1 MQSPYPFTSDG
12 QIMPAPHPLTPLLAP
27 GSVAIFG
34 ASNDPTRISGRSL
47 RYYREA
53 GYQGAL
59 YPINPTRDTV
69 QGLRAYPDLS
79 SVPGPVECAVIAVP
93 ANLAIEAMEA
103 CVEKGVKAVVM
114 FTAGFAEIG
123 PEGRAMQERII
134 EIAHGGGIRLC
145 GPNCLG
151 LFNMRIGHTPTF
163 SSFLEEGPT
172 PAGRL
177 GMITQSGAFG
187 THLLALTAR
196 RGIQV
201 GIWMSTGNEADVA
214 VADGISFLADD
225 ADTAAIACYV
235 EAIKDGAAFAEAV
248 TRARANG
255 KPVICMKV
263 GASSVGAA
271 AAASHTASLAGS
283 DAVYDAA
290 LRQLGVERAKTPADL
305 VEVAYACTR
314 GRLPSSRRLA
324 VVTMSGGAGVL
335 MADAAEEE
343 ALELAPL
350 ADDSQKEVLSWVPF
364 AAPRN
369 PVDVTAQALN
379 DPSILDKGF
388 DLLLGK
394 EKFPAMVG
402 FFTTWASSPQMA
414 EPLFRS
420 VTGAAARYPE
430 SYIALSAIASP
441 EMQRRYEE
449 AGIGLYEDP
458 WRAVQSVAA
467 AVRCAERLSTPPLPV
482 PPIPTNLP
490 PLPQGPIAEHEAKR
504 ILAAAGVPVLDERL
518 VIDAA
523 EAAMI
528 APRIGER
535 LVLKI
540 VSPEITHKTEV
551 GGVML
556 DVPAADAAGAYER
569 LVERVRARAPQ
580 ATIEG
585 VLMSPMVKGGVE
597 MILGVQD
604 DAVFGPVV
612 LLGLG
617 GIFVEVL
624 RDVTFRIAPFGVEE
638 AHRMIAELRGAAI
651 LAGARGQPPAD
662 LDALATALSKLSL
675 FAAAQR
681 GQFTS
686 IDINPLLVRPK
697 GEGAAALDALIL
709 TRDAPTSAEPHH

>member
-1 MQSPYPFTSDG
+1 MTLS
-12 QIMPAPHPLTPLLAP
+12 HPLAPLLAP
-27 GSVAIFG
+27 NSVAIFG

-53 GYQGAL
+53 GYKGAL
-59 YPINPTRDTV
+59 YPINPTRDAV
-69 QGLRAYPDLS
+69 QGLKAYPDIAA
-79 SVPGPVECAVIAVP
+79 VPGPVECAVIAVP

-103 CVEKGVKAVVM
+103 CVQKGVKAVVM

-123 PEGRAMQERII
+123 AEGRAMQERITQ
-134 EIAHGGGIRLC
+134 IAHDSGIRLC

-151 LFNMRIGHTPTF
+151 LFNMRTGHTPTF

-172 PAGRL
+172 PAGPL
-177 GMITQSGAFG
+177 GMVTQSGAFG

-196 RGIQV
+196 RGISV
-201 GIWMSTGNEADVA
+201 GVWLSTGNEADVS
-214 VADGISFLADD
+214 VADGISFMADD
-225 ADTAAIACYV
+225 PETAAIACYV

-248 TRARANG
+248 ARARANG
-255 KPVICMKV
+255 KPVIAMKV
-263 GASSVGAA
+263 GGSAIGAA

-290 LRQLGVERAKTPADL
+290 LRQLGVERAKTPEDL
-305 VEVAYACTR
+305 VNIAYACTR
-314 GRLPSSRRLA
+314 GRLPRSRRLA

-343 ALELAPL
+343 GIELTPL
-350 ADDSQKEVLSWVPF
+350 AEESQKEVLSWVPF

-379 DPSILDKGF
+379 DPTILDKGF

-394 EKFPAMVG
+394 EDFPAMVG

-414 EPLFRS
+414 EPLFRA
-420 VTGAAARYPE
+420 VAGAASRYPDR
-430 SYIALSAIASP
+430 YFALSAIATP
-441 EMQRRYEE
+441 EMQRRYEA
-449 AGIGLYEDP
+449 AGVGLYEDP
-458 WRAVQSVAA
+458 WRAVQSIAA
-467 AVRCAERLSTPPLPV
+467 AMRCAERLATPPLPV
-482 PPIPTNLP
+482 PPVPQDLP
-490 PLPQGPIAEHEAKR
+490 PLPKGAIAEHEAKR

-518 VIDAA
+518 VIDAG
-523 EAAMI
+523 EAQTI
-528 APRIGER
+528 ASRIGER

-540 VSPEITHKTEV
+540 VSPQITHKTEV

-556 DVPAADAAGAYER
+556 DVPAANAGAAYTT
-569 LVERVRARAPQ
+569 LVERVAARAPG

-597 MILGVQD
+597 MILGVQND
-604 DAVFGPVV
+604 PVFGPVV

-638 AHRMIAELRGAAI
+638 AHRMIGELRGAAM
-651 LAGARGQPPAD
+651 LHGARGQPPCD
-662 LDALATALSKLSL
+662 TDALALALSKLSL
-675 FAAAQR
+675 FAAAKR
-681 GQFTS
+681 AEFTS
-686 IDINPLLVRPK
+686 IDVNPLLVRAK

-709 TRDAPTSAEPHH
+709 TAEAPAGHD

>member
-1 MQSPYPFTSDG
+1 
-12 QIMPAPHPLTPLLAP
+12 MPAPHPLTPLLAP

-53 GYQGAL
+53 GYRGAL

-69 QGLRAYPDLS
+69 QGLKAYPDIAA
-79 SVPGPVECAVIAVP
+79 VPGPVECAVIAVP

-103 CVEKGVKAVVM
+103 CVAKGVKAVVM

-123 PEGRAMQERII
+123 PEGRVMQERMI
-134 EIAHGGGIRLC
+134 EIARGGGIRLC

-172 PAGRL
+172 PAGPL
-177 GMITQSGAFG
+177 GMVTQSGAFG

-201 GIWMSTGNEADVA
+201 GVWLSTGNEAEVS

-225 ADTAAIACYV
+225 PETTAIACYV

-248 TRARANG
+248 ARARTNG
-255 KPVICMKV
+255 KPVIAMKV
-263 GASSVGAA
+263 GGSTIGAA
-271 AAASHTASLAGS
+271 AAVSHTASLAGS

-305 VEVAYACTR
+305 VEIAYACTR
-314 GRLPSSRRLA
+314 GRLPRSRRLA

-343 ALELAPL
+343 GLELTPL
-350 ADDSQKEVLSWVPF
+350 ADDSQKEVLGWVPF

-379 DPSILDKGF
+379 DPTILDKGF

-394 EKFPAMVG
+394 ENFPSMVG

-414 EPLFRS
+414 EPLFKAVS
-420 VTGAAARYPE
+420 SAAARYPDR
-430 SYIALSAIASP
+430 YFALSAIASP
-441 EMQRRYEE
+441 EMTRRYEA
-449 AGIGLYEDP
+449 AGVGLYEDP
-458 WRAVQSVAA
+458 WRAVQSIAA
-467 AVRCAERLSTPPLPV
+467 AVRVAERLSTPPLPV
-482 PPIPTNLP
+482 LPVPHNLP
-490 PLPQGPIAEHEAKR
+490 PLPQGPIAEHQAKQ
-504 ILAAAGVPVLDERL
+504 ILAAAGVPVLGEL
-518 VIDAA
+518 LATSAA
-523 EAAMI
+523 EAQAG
-528 APRIGER
+528 AAKIGER

-540 VSPEITHKTEV
+540 VSPQITHKTEI

-556 DVPAADAAGAYER
+556 DVPAAEAGAAYDR
-569 LVERVRARAPQ
+569 MIERVTARAPGAQ
-580 ATIEG
+580 LDG
-585 VLMSPMVKGGVE
+585 VLISPMVRGGVE
-597 MILGVQD
+597 MILGVQN

-612 LLGLG
+612 MLGLG

-638 AHRMIAELRGAAI
+638 AHRMIGELRGKAI
-651 LAGARGQPPAD
+651 LEGARGQMPCD
-662 LDALATALSKLSL
+662 LDALAAALSRLSL
-675 FAAAQR
+675 FAAAKR
-681 GQFTS
+681 AEFTS

-697 GEGAAALDALIL
+697 GDGAAALDALIL
-709 TRDAPTSAEPHH
+709 TS

>member
-1 MQSPYPFTSDG
+1 
-12 QIMPAPHPLTPLLAP
+12 MPAHPLSALLAP

-47 RYYREA
+47 RYFREA
-53 GYQGAL
+53 GYRGGL

-69 QGLRAYPDLS
+69 QGLTAYPDIG

-93 ANLAIEAMEA
+93 ANLAVEAMEG

-123 PEGRAMQERII
+123 PEGRLMQTRIT
-134 EIAHGGGIRLC
+134 EIATKSGIRLC

-172 PAGRL
+172 PAGPL
-177 GMITQSGAFG
+177 GMVTQSGAFG

-201 GIWMSTGNEADVA
+201 GVWLSTGNEADVS
-214 VADGISFLADD
+214 VADGISFMADD
-225 ADTAAIACYV
+225 PDTTAIACYV

-248 TRARANG
+248 SRARANG

-290 LRQLGVERAKTPADL
+290 LRQLGVERAKTPEDL
-305 VEVAYACTR
+305 VNIAYACTR
-314 GRLPSSRRLA
+314 GRLPASRRLA

-343 ALELAPL
+343 GLDLAPL
-350 ADDSQKEVLSWVPF
+350 AEESQKEVLSWVPF

-394 EKFPAMVG
+394 EKFPSLVG

-414 EPLFRS
+414 EPLFKS
-420 VTGAAARYPE
+420 VSEAAARYPE
-430 SYIALSAIASP
+430 AYFALSAIASP
-441 EMQRRYEE
+441 EMQRRYEA
-449 AGIGLYEDP
+449 AGVGLYEDP
-458 WRAVQSVAA
+458 WRAVESIAA
-467 AVRCAERLSTPPLPV
+467 ATRCAERLRTPPLPV
-482 PPIPTNLP
+482 PAVPRDLP
-490 PLPQGPIAEHEAKR
+490 PLPKGAIAEHQAKR
-504 ILAAAGVPVLDERL
+504 ILAAAGVPVLTEILATSARE
-518 VIDAA
+518 AA
-523 EAAMI
+523 EAAGTV
-528 APRIGER
+528 GER

-540 VSPEITHKTEV
+540 VSPQITHKTEV

-556 DVPAADAAGAYER
+556 DVPAVEAGEAYER
-569 LVERVRARAPQ
+569 LVARVQAR
-580 ATIEG
+580 T
-585 VLMSPMVKGGVE
+585 
-597 MILGVQD
+597 
-604 DAVFGPVV
+604 
-612 LLGLG
+612 
-617 GIFVEVL
+617 
-624 RDVTFRIAPFGVEE
+624 T
-638 AHRMIAELRGAAI
+638 GA
-651 LAGARGQPPAD
+651 
-662 LDALATALSKLSL
+662 
-675 FAAAQR
+675 
-681 GQFTS
+681 
-686 IDINPLLVRPK
+686 
-697 GEGAAALDALIL
+697 
-709 TRDAPTSAEPHH
+709 

>member
-1 MQSPYPFTSDG
+1 MT
-12 QIMPAPHPLTPLLAP
+12 APHALTPLLAP
-27 GSVAIFG
+27 QSVAIFG

-53 GYQGAL
+53 GYQGGL

-69 QGLRAYPDLS
+69 QGLKAYPDLAA
-79 SVPGPVECAVIAVP
+79 VPGAVQCAIIAVP
-93 ANLAIEAMEA
+93 ANLALDAMEA
-103 CVEKGVKAVVM
+103 CVAKGVKAIVM

-123 PEGRAMQERII
+123 AEGRAMQQRITA
-134 EIAHGGGIRLC
+134 IARDNAIRLC

-151 LFNMRIGHTPTF
+151 LFNMRLGHTATF

-172 PAGRL
+172 PAGPL
-177 GMITQSGAFG
+177 GMVTQSGAFG

-196 RGIQV
+196 RGLAV
-201 GIWMSTGNEADVA
+201 GVWLSTGNEADVA
-214 VADGISFLADD
+214 VADGISFMADD
-225 ADTAAIACYV
+225 PDTKAIACYV

-248 TRARANG
+248 ARARANG

-283 DAVYDAA
+283 DRVYDAA
-290 LRQLGVERAKTPADL
+290 LRQLGVERAKTPEDL
-305 VEVAYACTR
+305 VEIAYACTR
-314 GRLPSSRRLA
+314 GRLPRSRRLA

-343 ALELAPL
+343 ALDLTPL
-350 ADDSQKEVLSWVPF
+350 AEDSQKQVLEWVPF

-394 EKFPAMVG
+394 EKFPSLVG

-414 EPLFRS
+414 EPLFNA

-441 EMQRRYEE
+441 EMQRRYEA

-458 WRAVQSVAA
+458 WRAVESIAA
-467 AVRCAERLSTPPLPV
+467 AVRCAERLAEPPLPV
-482 PPIPTNLP
+482 PPVPDNLP
-490 PLPQGPIAEHEAKR
+490 PLPKGRIAEHEAKR
-504 ILAAAGVPVLDERL
+504 ILAEAGIPVPNEVLAANAGH
-518 VIDAA
+518 AA
-523 EAAMI
+523 AA
-528 APRIGER
+528 APGIGDR

-540 VSPEITHKTEV
+540 VSPDIPHKTEM

-556 DVPAADAAGAYER
+556 DVPAGEAGAAYER
-569 LVERVRARAPQ
+569 LVARVRERAPR
-580 ATIEG
+580 ARIDG
-585 VLMSPMVKGGVE
+585 VLMSPMLKGGVE
-597 MILGVQD
+597 MILGVQND
-604 DAVFGPVV
+604 PVFGPVV
-612 LLGLG
+612 MLGLG

-624 RDVTFRIAPFGVEE
+624 RDVTFRIAPFGEEE
-638 AHRMIAELRGAAI
+638 ARRMIAELRGAAI
-651 LAGARGQPPAD
+651 LEGARGQKPCD
-662 LDALATALSKLSL
+662 LDALAKALSRLSV
-675 FAAAQR
+675 FAAAKR
-681 GQFTS
+681 AEFTS
-686 IDINPLLVRPK
+686 IDVNPILVRPQ

-709 TRDAPTSAEPHH
+709 TSETVPTDDEPAP

>member
-1 MQSPYPFTSDG
+1 MT
-12 QIMPAPHPLTPLLAP
+12 APHPLSALLAP

-47 RYYREA
+47 RYFREA
-53 GYQGAL
+53 GFTGGL
-59 YPINPTRDTV
+59 YPINPTRDQV
-69 QGLRAYPDLS
+69 QGSTAYPDIAT
-79 SVPGPVECAVIAVP
+79 VPGPVECAVIAIP

-103 CVEKGVKAVVM
+103 CVAKGVKAVVM

-123 PEGRAMQERII
+123 EEGRAMQTRIS
-134 EIAHGGGIRLC
+134 EIAQAAGIRLC

-172 PAGRL
+172 PAGPL
-177 GMITQSGAFG
+177 GMVTQSGAFG

-201 GIWMSTGNEADVA
+201 GVWLSTGNEADVS
-214 VADGISFLADD
+214 VADGISFMADD
-225 ADTAAIACYV
+225 PDTTAIACYV

-248 TRARANG
+248 ARARANG

-263 GASSVGAA
+263 GGSTIGAA

-290 LRQLGVERAKTPADL
+290 LRQLGVERAKTPEDL
-305 VEVAYACTR
+305 VNIAYACTR

-343 ALELAPL
+343 GLELTPL
-350 ADDSQKEVLSWVPF
+350 AEDSQKEVLSWVPF

-379 DPSILDKGF
+379 DPTVLDKGF

-414 EPLFRS
+414 EPLFKS
-420 VTGAAARYPE
+420 VSEAAARYPE
-430 SYIALSAIASP
+430 AYFALSAIASP
-441 EMQRRYEE
+441 EMQRRYEA
-449 AGIGLYEDP
+449 AGVGLYEDP
-458 WRAVQSVAA
+458 WRAVQSIAA
-467 AVRCAERLSTPPLPV
+467 ATRCAERLRTPPLPV
-482 PPIPTNLP
+482 PPVPRDLP
-490 PLPQGPIAEHEAKR
+490 PLPKGAIAEHEAKR
-504 ILAAAGVPVLDERL
+504 ILAAAGVPVLTEIL
-518 VIDAA
+518 ATSAA
-523 EAAMI
+523 EAAT
-528 APRIGER
+528 AAATVGER

-540 VSPEITHKTEV
+540 VSPQITHKTEV

-556 DVPAADAAGAYER
+556 DVDAGEVGEAYER
-569 LVERVRARAPQ
+569 LVARVQAHTKG
-580 ATIEG
+580 ATIDG
-585 VLMSPMVKGGVE
+585 VLLSPMVRGGVE
-597 MILGVQD
+597 MILGVQND
-604 DAVFGPVV
+604 SVFGPVV
-612 LLGLG
+612 MLGLG

-624 RDVTFRIAPFGVEE
+624 RDVTFRIAPFGEEE
-638 AHRMIAELRGAAI
+638 AHRMIGELRGAAM
-651 LAGARGQPPAD
+651 LHGARGQPPCD
-662 LDALATALSKLSL
+662 LDALAAALSRLSL
-675 FAAAQR
+675 FAAAKR
-681 GQFTS
+681 AEFTS
-686 IDINPLLVRPK
+686 IDVNPLLVRPK

-709 TRDAPTSAEPHH
+709 TADAAGAH